1 MDKQILLHNL
11 ISDEMNRFDK
21 LQHDFQKELKGLTRG
36 SLLNRNGHPYRAY
49 TENGRRYQVPVNDSK
64 IVDEL
69 SLRRHIKA
77 GLSSVQQRVKI
88 CKEFLKNEVFYDPI
102 QIHTHLP
109 DVYHN
114 NLSDI
119 LFPADDINI
128 ITWASQ
134 PYKRNPAPFVEEHY
148 TTGGIQVRSKSEALI
163 GSTLEQRKM
172 IFRCEPEIWCGFRNY
187 YPDFAVL
194 LPGIRRVIYLEHFG
208 KMDDPDYLKKT
219 MKKLKDYQKHG
230 LYLGYNFFFTWETS
244 YHPLNMKEVHEILDT
259 IQSLNIY

>member
-88 CKEFLKNEVFYDPI
+88 CKEFLKNCRTAVFVCRNV
-102 QIHTHLP
+102 QAGCR
-109 DVYHN
+109 HN
-114 NLSDI
+114 GKKSDS
-119 LFPADDINI
+119 F
-128 ITWASQ
+128 
-134 PYKRNPAPFVEEHY
+134 
-148 TTGGIQVRSKSEALI
+148 
-163 GSTLEQRKM
+163 
-172 IFRCEPEIWCGFRNY
+172 
-187 YPDFAVL
+187 
-194 LPGIRRVIYLEHFG
+194 
-208 KMDDPDYLKKT
+208 
-219 MKKLKDYQKHG
+219 
-230 LYLGYNFFFTWETS
+230 
-244 YHPLNMKEVHEILDT
+244 
-259 IQSLNIY
+259 